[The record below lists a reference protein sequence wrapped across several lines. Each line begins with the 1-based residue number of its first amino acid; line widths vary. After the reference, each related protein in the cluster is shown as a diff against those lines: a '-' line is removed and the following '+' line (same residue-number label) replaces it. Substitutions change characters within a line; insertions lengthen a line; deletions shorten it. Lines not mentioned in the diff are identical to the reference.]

1 MKYAANLLDLLEA
14 VCLPQQPVLFL
25 NLSVQPHLS
34 MVKLQTALTRCLQLL
49 PELNCRYDKNTTAG
63 QHAQKTALRCFRR

>member
-1 MKYAANLLDLLEA
+1 MKYTANLLDLLEA

-49 PELNCRYDKNTTAG
+49 PELNCRYDKKNNCWTACTEDR
-63 QHAQKTALRCFRR
+63 KSVV